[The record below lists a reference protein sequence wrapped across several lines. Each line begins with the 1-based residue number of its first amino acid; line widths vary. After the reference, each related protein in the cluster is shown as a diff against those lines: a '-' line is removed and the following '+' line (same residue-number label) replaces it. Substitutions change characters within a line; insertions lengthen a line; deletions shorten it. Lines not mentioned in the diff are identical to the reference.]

1 MGGRGSDFG
10 GSSRGGVTAAQD
22 KTIGKLVR
30 RTRDLKKEQY
40 RVVNEDGEV
49 VLEKRGSQDQVAA
62 TVGEKR
68 EHLQGAVTI
77 HNHPD
82 GGTFS
87 DEDLTEFGFGARQIV
102 VASPEGTYKLT
113 NMEYGTPKQSEG
125 WFRMRDAMGAA
136 GVTGRETS
144 FIELRKQA
152 QQRPAVARQMKAMQ
166 KTSARWVQARQEGKS
181 QTALDKLAAQY
192 DRQNAKYKTLLKSAM
207 REVETKP
214 YHEFYKQNASKY
226 GFRYEFIRR

>member
-1 MGGRGSDFG
+1 M
-10 GSSRGGVTAAQD
+10 
-22 KTIGKLVR
+22 
-30 RTRDLKKEQY
+30 
-40 RVVNEDGEV
+40 VNEDGEV

-125 WFRMRDAMGAA
+125 WFRMRDVVVIKYGGNNWVVDGNHRMAAAKLLGISSVTVKFIDADAMGI
-136 GVTGRETS
+136 S
-144 FIELRKQA
+144 
-152 QQRPAVARQMKAMQ
+152 
-166 KTSARWVQARQEGKS
+166 GK
-181 QTALDKLAAQY
+181 
-192 DRQNAKYKTLLKSAM
+192 
-207 REVETKP
+207 
-214 YHEFYKQNASKY
+214 
-226 GFRYEFIRR
+226 RRRR